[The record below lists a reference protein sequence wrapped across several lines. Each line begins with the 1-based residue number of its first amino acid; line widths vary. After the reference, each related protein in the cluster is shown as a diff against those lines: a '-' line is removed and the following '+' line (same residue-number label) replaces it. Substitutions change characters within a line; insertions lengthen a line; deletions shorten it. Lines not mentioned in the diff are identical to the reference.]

1 MGGSMEEGLSASLSL
16 LSLIALLL
24 IVLLALSSL
33 IPVLETHSCAK
44 MVEAQ
49 RKLRELA
56 DSLDL
61 DASDYLR
68 RVVGC

>member
-1 MGGSMEEGLSASLSL
+1 MGGSLEEGLSASLSL

-33 IPVLETHSCAK
+33 IPALESYGCAR
-44 MVEAQ
+44 MNEVR

-61 DASDYLR
+61 DASNYLR
-68 RVVGC
+68 RVVRC